1 MDSHASSNPLA
12 DSQILV
18 QGHIGR
24 GFATASFGGAP
35 LQHTMRVVRPRHR
48 ANQPALIPHTRG
60 RKPYVSNSSSAS
72 TTASA
77 NRARRMVIVGVGVG
91 PGPPYNEVER
101 TRRAGE
107 DLYCGVGVV
116 DQLAINSEQQIACQT
131 RIT

>member
-1 MDSHASSNPLA
+1 VAEASYASSNPVP
-12 DSQILV
+12 DSQILE
-18 QGHIGR
+18 QGYIGR
-24 GFATASFGGAP
+24 GLATASFGDAP

-48 ANQPALIPHTRG
+48 ANHPALTPRARG
-60 RKPYVSNSSSAS
+60 RNPS
-72 TTASA
+72 TSASA
-77 NRARRMVIVGVGVG
+77 NRARRIVIVGDGVG

-107 DLYCGVGVV
+107 DLYRGLGVV